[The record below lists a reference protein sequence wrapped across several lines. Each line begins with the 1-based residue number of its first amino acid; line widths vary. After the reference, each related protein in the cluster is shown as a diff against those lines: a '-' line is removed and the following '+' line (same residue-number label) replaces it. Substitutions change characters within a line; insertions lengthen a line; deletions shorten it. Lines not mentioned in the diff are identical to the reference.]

1 MRQIAN
7 QPEIVERP
15 GQQPASARAV
25 RGAAIAACFT
35 SWLLWAASAA
45 AAEIVAL
52 GASNTAGLGVA
63 RAQAYP
69 SQLQAMLRA
78 KGIQASVANAGISGD
93 TSAGMLRRLGSAVQ
107 QGTRVV
113 ILDPGNN
120 DIKAC
125 TEPWRPQR
133 CATPAERAA
142 NIGAISSRL
151 SGRGIKVVMANIEFT
166 SVPIAAWQADR
177 RHLTAEGHRIIAAR
191 LVAEVSAALGPA
203 DDIGGLASPRL
214 QFAQTTR
221 TVPGRAPA
229 PPGPGGGRR
238 VT

>member
-1 MRQIAN
+1 MDLNRAVRKRIAMRQIAN
-7 QPEIVERP
+7 PSGIVEHAHRR
-15 GQQPASARAV
+15 AIARAL
-25 RGAAIAACFT
+25 RSAAASTCFIA
-35 SWLLWAASAA
+35 WAALAGSAT

-69 SQLQAMLRA
+69 AQLQAMLRD
-78 KGIQASVANAGISGD
+78 KGVQASVANAGISGD
-93 TSAGMLRRLGSAVQ
+93 TSAGMLRRIGSAVP

-133 CATPAERAA
+133 CATPAERTAS
-142 NIGAISSRL
+142 IDAISSQLR
-151 SGRGIKVVMANIEFT
+151 GRGIKVVMANIEFT
-166 SVPIAAWQADR
+166 SVPITNWQPDR

-191 LVAEVSAALGPA
+191 LLPEVSAALG
-203 DDIGGLASPRL
+203 SR
-214 QFAQTTR
+214 
-221 TVPGRAPA
+221 
-229 PPGPGGGRR
+229 
-238 VT
+238 

>member
-7 QPEIVERP
+7 PSKIVERSRP
-15 GQQPASARAV
+15 PATARA
-25 RGAAIAACFT
+25 RGTAAMSAGLAA
-35 SWLLWAASAA
+35 WVALAGSAA
-45 AAEIVAL
+45 AAEIMAL
-52 GASNTAGLGVA
+52 GASNTAGFGVS

-69 SQLQAMLRA
+69 AQLQAMLRA

-93 TSAGMLRRLGSAVQ
+93 TSAGMLRRLGAAVP

-142 NIGAISSRL
+142 TISAISSRL
-151 SGRGIKVVMANIEFT
+151 SGREIKVVMANIEFT
-166 SVPIAAWQADR
+166 SVPIANWQADR

-191 LVAEVSAALGPA
+191 LLPEVSTAL
-203 DDIGGLASPRL
+203 RK
-214 QFAQTTR
+214 
-221 TVPGRAPA
+221 
-229 PPGPGGGRR
+229 
-238 VT
+238 